1 MLVYFF
7 VRGKE
12 EKKKEILHVHFG
24 VYNNWK
30 YRETE
35 RGVCVSKKKR
45 STKYI
50 KSIASRAL

>member
-35 RGVCVSKKKR
+35 RGVCVSKKNEAQN
-45 STKYI
+45 I
-50 KSIASRAL
+50 